1 MQLVEIAEKTVRF
14 HLSQDKT
21 NQFIVTTVSKTT
33 NQQEM
38 TVAEADLADAA
49 VADMVETVVVEDL
62 EETEMAD
69 VAEEDLVE
77 TVAEEDLEET
87 DHQERCTRLHVQ
99 NVEKNVKFHSNQMDK
114 NQFIVMNVSKT
125 INQKEATVA
134 VADLADV
141 AVADMVETVAVEDLE
156 ETEMADAVPEDM
168 AETAVVVEDLE
179 ETDLQEKCTQLHVQS
194 VEQNVRFHSN
204 QMEKNQFIVT
214 TVSKKRNLQETTVDA
229 EDISHF

>member
-1 MQLVEIAEKTVRF
+1 MMQLVEIAEKTVRF

-38 TVAEADLADAA
+38 TVAEADLADVA
-49 VADMVETVVVEDL
+49 VEDMVETAVVEDL

-69 VAEEDLVE
+69 VVPE
-77 TVAEEDLEET
+77 
-87 DHQERCTRLHVQ
+87 
-99 NVEKNVKFHSNQMDK
+99 
-114 NQFIVMNVSKT
+114 
-125 INQKEATVA
+125 
-134 VADLADV
+134 
-141 AVADMVETVAVEDLE
+141 DMVETA
-156 ETEMADAVPEDM
+156 A
-168 AETAVVVEDLE
+168 VVEDLE
-179 ETDLQEKCTQLHVQS
+179 ETDHLEKCTQLHVQS

-214 TVSKKRNLQETTVDA
+214 TVSKSVNQQETTVDA

>member
-1 MQLVEIAEKTVRF
+1 MNVKC

-69 VAEEDLVE
+69 
-77 TVAEEDLEET
+77 
-87 DHQERCTRLHVQ
+87 
-99 NVEKNVKFHSNQMDK
+99 
-114 NQFIVMNVSKT
+114 
-125 INQKEATVA
+125 
-134 VADLADV
+134 
-141 AVADMVETVAVEDLE
+141 
-156 ETEMADAVPEDM
+156 AVPEDM
-168 AETAVVVEDLE
+168 AETAAAVEDLE

-194 VEQNVRFHSN
+194 VEQNVKFHSN
-204 QMEKNQFIVT
+204 QTEKSQFIVMT
-214 TVSKKRNLQETTVDA
+214 ASKTRNQQEKNVA
-229 EDISHF
+229 DISHFYTNNPFKN

>member
-38 TVAEADLADAA
+38 TVAEADLADVA
-49 VADMVETVVVEDL
+49 VEDMVETAVVEDL

-69 VAEEDLVE
+69 V
-77 TVAEEDLEET
+77 
-87 DHQERCTRLHVQ
+87 
-99 NVEKNVKFHSNQMDK
+99 
-114 NQFIVMNVSKT
+114 
-125 INQKEATVA
+125 
-134 VADLADV
+134 
-141 AVADMVETVAVEDLE
+141 
-156 ETEMADAVPEDM
+156 VPEDM
-168 AETAVVVEDLE
+168 AETAAVVEDLE
-179 ETDLQEKCTQLHVQS
+179 ETDHLEKCTQLHVQS

-214 TVSKKRNLQETTVDA
+214 TVSKRRNRQETTVDA

>member
-69 VAEEDLVE
+69 
-77 TVAEEDLEET
+77 
-87 DHQERCTRLHVQ
+87 
-99 NVEKNVKFHSNQMDK
+99 
-114 NQFIVMNVSKT
+114 
-125 INQKEATVA
+125 
-134 VADLADV
+134 
-141 AVADMVETVAVEDLE
+141 
-156 ETEMADAVPEDM
+156 AVPEDM
-168 AETAVVVEDLE
+168 AETAAVVEDLE

-194 VEQNVRFHSN
+194 VEQNVKFHSN

-214 TVSKKRNLQETTVDA
+214 TVSKRRNQQETTVDA

>member
-33 NQQEM
+33 NRQEM
-38 TVAEADLADAA
+38 TVVEADLADAA

-69 VAEEDLVE
+69 
-77 TVAEEDLEET
+77 
-87 DHQERCTRLHVQ
+87 
-99 NVEKNVKFHSNQMDK
+99 
-114 NQFIVMNVSKT
+114 
-125 INQKEATVA
+125 
-134 VADLADV
+134 
-141 AVADMVETVAVEDLE
+141 
-156 ETEMADAVPEDM
+156 AVPEDM
-168 AETAVVVEDLE
+168 AETAAVVEDLE

-194 VEQNVRFHSN
+194 VEQNVKFHSN

-214 TVSKKRNLQETTVDA
+214 TVSKRRNRQETTVDA

>member
-49 VADMVETVVVEDL
+49 VEDMVETVV
-62 EETEMAD
+62 
-69 VAEEDLVE
+69 
-77 TVAEEDLEET
+77 
-87 DHQERCTRLHVQ
+87 
-99 NVEKNVKFHSNQMDK
+99 
-114 NQFIVMNVSKT
+114 
-125 INQKEATVA
+125 
-134 VADLADV
+134 
-141 AVADMVETVAVEDLE
+141 VEDLE

-168 AETAVVVEDLE
+168 AETAAAVEDLE

-194 VEQNVRFHSN
+194 VEQNVKFHSN

-214 TVSKKRNLQETTVDA
+214 TVSKRRNQQETTVDA

>member
-69 VAEEDLVE
+69 
-77 TVAEEDLEET
+77 
-87 DHQERCTRLHVQ
+87 
-99 NVEKNVKFHSNQMDK
+99 
-114 NQFIVMNVSKT
+114 
-125 INQKEATVA
+125 
-134 VADLADV
+134 
-141 AVADMVETVAVEDLE
+141 
-156 ETEMADAVPEDM
+156 AVPEDM
-168 AETAVVVEDLE
+168 AETAVVAEDLE

-194 VEQNVRFHSN
+194 VEQNVKFHSN

-214 TVSKKRNLQETTVDA
+214 TVSKRRNRQETTVDA

>member
-69 VAEEDLVE
+69 
-77 TVAEEDLEET
+77 
-87 DHQERCTRLHVQ
+87 
-99 NVEKNVKFHSNQMDK
+99 
-114 NQFIVMNVSKT
+114 
-125 INQKEATVA
+125 
-134 VADLADV
+134 
-141 AVADMVETVAVEDLE
+141 
-156 ETEMADAVPEDM
+156 AVPEDM
-168 AETAVVVEDLE
+168 AETAAAVEDLE

-194 VEQNVRFHSN
+194 VEQNVKFHSN

-214 TVSKKRNLQETTVDA
+214 TVSKTRNQQETTVV
-229 EDISHF
+229 DISHFYTNKPFKNY

>member
-33 NQQEM
+33 NQQET
-38 TVAEADLADAA
+38 TVVEADLADAA

-69 VAEEDLVE
+69 
-77 TVAEEDLEET
+77 
-87 DHQERCTRLHVQ
+87 
-99 NVEKNVKFHSNQMDK
+99 
-114 NQFIVMNVSKT
+114 
-125 INQKEATVA
+125 
-134 VADLADV
+134 
-141 AVADMVETVAVEDLE
+141 
-156 ETEMADAVPEDM
+156 AVPEDM
-168 AETAVVVEDLE
+168 VETTAAVEDLE

-194 VEQNVRFHSN
+194 VEQNVKFHSN

-214 TVSKKRNLQETTVDA
+214 TVSKRRNQQETTVDA

>member
-33 NQQEM
+33 NQQET

-49 VADMVETVVVEDL
+49 VVDMVETVV
-62 EETEMAD
+62 
-69 VAEEDLVE
+69 
-77 TVAEEDLEET
+77 
-87 DHQERCTRLHVQ
+87 
-99 NVEKNVKFHSNQMDK
+99 
-114 NQFIVMNVSKT
+114 
-125 INQKEATVA
+125 
-134 VADLADV
+134 
-141 AVADMVETVAVEDLE
+141 VEDLE

-168 AETAVVVEDLE
+168 AETAAVVEDLE

-194 VEQNVRFHSN
+194 VEQNVKFHSN

-214 TVSKKRNLQETTVDA
+214 TVSKRRNRQETTVDA

>member
-69 VAEEDLVE
+69 
-77 TVAEEDLEET
+77 
-87 DHQERCTRLHVQ
+87 
-99 NVEKNVKFHSNQMDK
+99 
-114 NQFIVMNVSKT
+114 
-125 INQKEATVA
+125 
-134 VADLADV
+134 
-141 AVADMVETVAVEDLE
+141 
-156 ETEMADAVPEDM
+156 AVPEDM
-168 AETAVVVEDLE
+168 VETTAAVEDLE

-194 VEQNVRFHSN
+194 VEQNVKFHSN

-214 TVSKKRNLQETTVDA
+214 TVSKRRNRQETTVDA

>member
-49 VADMVETVVVEDL
+49 VADMVETV
-62 EETEMAD
+62 
-69 VAEEDLVE
+69 AE
-77 TVAEEDLEET
+77 
-87 DHQERCTRLHVQ
+87 
-99 NVEKNVKFHSNQMDK
+99 
-114 NQFIVMNVSKT
+114 
-125 INQKEATVA
+125 
-134 VADLADV
+134 
-141 AVADMVETVAVEDLE
+141 EDLE

-168 AETAVVVEDLE
+168 AETAAAVEDLE

-194 VEQNVRFHSN
+194 VEQNVKFHSN

-214 TVSKKRNLQETTVDA
+214 TVSKSVNQQETTVDA

>member
-38 TVAEADLADAA
+38 TVAEADLADVA
-49 VADMVETVVVEDL
+49 VVDMVETAVVEDL

-69 VAEEDLVE
+69 V
-77 TVAEEDLEET
+77 
-87 DHQERCTRLHVQ
+87 
-99 NVEKNVKFHSNQMDK
+99 
-114 NQFIVMNVSKT
+114 
-125 INQKEATVA
+125 
-134 VADLADV
+134 
-141 AVADMVETVAVEDLE
+141 
-156 ETEMADAVPEDM
+156 VPEDM
-168 AETAVVVEDLE
+168 AETAAVVEDLE
-179 ETDLQEKCTQLHVQS
+179 ETDHLEKCTQLHVQS

-214 TVSKKRNLQETTVDA
+214 TVSKSVNQQETTVDA

>member
-49 VADMVETVVVEDL
+49 VVDMVETVV
-62 EETEMAD
+62 
-69 VAEEDLVE
+69 
-77 TVAEEDLEET
+77 
-87 DHQERCTRLHVQ
+87 
-99 NVEKNVKFHSNQMDK
+99 
-114 NQFIVMNVSKT
+114 
-125 INQKEATVA
+125 
-134 VADLADV
+134 
-141 AVADMVETVAVEDLE
+141 VEDLE

-168 AETAVVVEDLE
+168 AETTAVVEDLE

-194 VEQNVRFHSN
+194 VEQNVKFHSN

-214 TVSKKRNLQETTVDA
+214 TVSKRRNRQETTVDA

>member
-21 NQFIVTTVSKTT
+21 NQFIVTTVSKII

-38 TVAEADLADAA
+38 TVAEADLAD
-49 VADMVETVVVEDL
+49 
-62 EETEMAD
+62 
-69 VAEEDLVE
+69 
-77 TVAEEDLEET
+77 
-87 DHQERCTRLHVQ
+87 
-99 NVEKNVKFHSNQMDK
+99 
-114 NQFIVMNVSKT
+114 
-125 INQKEATVA
+125 
-134 VADLADV
+134 V
-141 AVADMVETVAVEDLE
+141 AVADMVETAVVEDLE

-168 AETAVVVEDLE
+168 AETAVAVEDLE

-194 VEQNVRFHSN
+194 VEQNVKFHSN

-214 TVSKKRNLQETTVDA
+214 TVSKRRNRQETTVDA

>member
-49 VADMVETVVVEDL
+49 VADMVET
-62 EETEMAD
+62 A
-69 VAEEDLVE
+69 
-77 TVAEEDLEET
+77 
-87 DHQERCTRLHVQ
+87 
-99 NVEKNVKFHSNQMDK
+99 
-114 NQFIVMNVSKT
+114 
-125 INQKEATVA
+125 
-134 VADLADV
+134 
-141 AVADMVETVAVEDLE
+141 AVEDLE

-194 VEQNVRFHSN
+194 VEQNVKFHSN

-214 TVSKKRNLQETTVDA
+214 TVSKRRNRQETTVDA

>member
-38 TVAEADLADAA
+38 TVVEADLADAA
-49 VADMVETVVVEDL
+49 EADMVETVV
-62 EETEMAD
+62 
-69 VAEEDLVE
+69 
-77 TVAEEDLEET
+77 
-87 DHQERCTRLHVQ
+87 
-99 NVEKNVKFHSNQMDK
+99 
-114 NQFIVMNVSKT
+114 
-125 INQKEATVA
+125 
-134 VADLADV
+134 
-141 AVADMVETVAVEDLE
+141 VEDLE

-168 AETAVVVEDLE
+168 AETAAVVEDLE

-194 VEQNVRFHSN
+194 VEQNVKFHSN

-214 TVSKKRNLQETTVDA
+214 TVSKRRNRQETTVDA
-229 EDISHF
+229 EDISHFYTNYLFKNY

>member
-21 NQFIVTTVSKTT
+21 NQFIVTTVSKII
-33 NQQEM
+33 NLQEM

-49 VADMVETVVVEDL
+49 VADMVETVVV
-62 EETEMAD
+62 
-69 VAEEDLVE
+69 V
-77 TVAEEDLEET
+77 
-87 DHQERCTRLHVQ
+87 
-99 NVEKNVKFHSNQMDK
+99 
-114 NQFIVMNVSKT
+114 
-125 INQKEATVA
+125 
-134 VADLADV
+134 
-141 AVADMVETVAVEDLE
+141 DLE

-168 AETAVVVEDLE
+168 AETAAVAEDLE

-194 VEQNVRFHSN
+194 VEQNVKFHSN

-214 TVSKKRNLQETTVDA
+214 TVSKSVNQQETTVDA

>member
-69 VAEEDLVE
+69 AVPEDMAETAAAV
-77 TVAEEDLEET
+77 EDLEET

-125 INQKEATVA
+125 INQKEATV
-134 VADLADV
+134 
-141 AVADMVETVAVEDLE
+141 
-156 ETEMADAVPEDM
+156 
-168 AETAVVVEDLE
+168 
-179 ETDLQEKCTQLHVQS
+179 
-194 VEQNVRFHSN
+194 
-204 QMEKNQFIVT
+204 
-214 TVSKKRNLQETTVDA
+214 

>member
-49 VADMVETVVVEDL
+49 VADMVETV
-62 EETEMAD
+62 
-69 VAEEDLVE
+69 AE
-77 TVAEEDLEET
+77 
-87 DHQERCTRLHVQ
+87 
-99 NVEKNVKFHSNQMDK
+99 
-114 NQFIVMNVSKT
+114 
-125 INQKEATVA
+125 
-134 VADLADV
+134 
-141 AVADMVETVAVEDLE
+141 EDLE

-168 AETAVVVEDLE
+168 AETAAVVEDLE

-214 TVSKKRNLQETTVDA
+214 LSL
-229 EDISHF
+229 IHI

>member
-33 NQQEM
+33 NQQET

-49 VADMVETVVVEDL
+49 VEDMVETVV
-62 EETEMAD
+62 
-69 VAEEDLVE
+69 
-77 TVAEEDLEET
+77 
-87 DHQERCTRLHVQ
+87 
-99 NVEKNVKFHSNQMDK
+99 
-114 NQFIVMNVSKT
+114 
-125 INQKEATVA
+125 
-134 VADLADV
+134 
-141 AVADMVETVAVEDLE
+141 VEDLE

-194 VEQNVRFHSN
+194 VEQNVKFHSN

-214 TVSKKRNLQETTVDA
+214 TVSKRRNQQETTVDA

>member
-69 VAEEDLVE
+69 
-77 TVAEEDLEET
+77 
-87 DHQERCTRLHVQ
+87 
-99 NVEKNVKFHSNQMDK
+99 
-114 NQFIVMNVSKT
+114 
-125 INQKEATVA
+125 
-134 VADLADV
+134 
-141 AVADMVETVAVEDLE
+141 
-156 ETEMADAVPEDM
+156 AVPEDM
-168 AETAVVVEDLE
+168 VETAAVVEDLE
-179 ETDLQEKCTQLHVQS
+179 ETDLQEKCIQLHVQS
-194 VEQNVRFHSN
+194 AEQNVKFHSN

-214 TVSKKRNLQETTVDA
+214 TVSKRRNQQETTVDA

>member
-38 TVAEADLADAA
+38 TVAEADLADVA
-49 VADMVETVVVEDL
+49 VEDMVETAVVEDL

-69 VAEEDLVE
+69 V
-77 TVAEEDLEET
+77 
-87 DHQERCTRLHVQ
+87 
-99 NVEKNVKFHSNQMDK
+99 
-114 NQFIVMNVSKT
+114 
-125 INQKEATVA
+125 
-134 VADLADV
+134 
-141 AVADMVETVAVEDLE
+141 
-156 ETEMADAVPEDM
+156 VPEDM
-168 AETAVVVEDLE
+168 AETAAVVEDLE
-179 ETDLQEKCTQLHVQS
+179 ETDLHERCTQLHVQS
-194 VEQNVRFHSN
+194 AEQNVRFHSN

-214 TVSKKRNLQETTVDA
+214 TVSKSVNQQETTVDA

>member
-21 NQFIVTTVSKTT
+21 NQFIVTTVSKIT

-38 TVAEADLADAA
+38 TVAEADLADVAE
-49 VADMVETVVVEDL
+49 ADMVETVVVEDL

-69 VAEEDLVE
+69 
-77 TVAEEDLEET
+77 
-87 DHQERCTRLHVQ
+87 
-99 NVEKNVKFHSNQMDK
+99 
-114 NQFIVMNVSKT
+114 
-125 INQKEATVA
+125 
-134 VADLADV
+134 
-141 AVADMVETVAVEDLE
+141 
-156 ETEMADAVPEDM
+156 AVPEDM
-168 AETAVVVEDLE
+168 VETTAAVEDLE

-194 VEQNVRFHSN
+194 VEQNVKFHSN

-214 TVSKKRNLQETTVDA
+214 TVSKRRNRQETTVDA

>member
-69 VAEEDLVE
+69 
-77 TVAEEDLEET
+77 
-87 DHQERCTRLHVQ
+87 
-99 NVEKNVKFHSNQMDK
+99 
-114 NQFIVMNVSKT
+114 
-125 INQKEATVA
+125 
-134 VADLADV
+134 
-141 AVADMVETVAVEDLE
+141 
-156 ETEMADAVPEDM
+156 AVPEDM
-168 AETAVVVEDLE
+168 AETAAAVEDLE

-194 VEQNVRFHSN
+194 VEQNVKFHSN

-214 TVSKKRNLQETTVDA
+214 TVSKTRNQQETTVDA